1 MREAR
6 RSAIVPHSAERMF
19 ALVADV
25 AAYPEFLPGC
35 TRGQVLRDE
44 GAETTASLS
53 LSRGPFDATF
63 TTRNTLVPPRQ
74 LTMELIDGPFKAL
87 HGQWTFTPLGD
98 AGCRADLT
106 VRFEFRS
113 RAVDLLMGP
122 AFERLC
128 NEIVDAFVQRAASVY
143 GSGD

>member
-35 TRGQVLRDE
+35 TRGQVLREE
-44 GAETTASLS
+44 GPETTASLS

-63 TTRNTLVPPRQ
+63 TTRNTLLPPRQ
-74 LTMELIDGPFKAL
+74 VTMELIDGPFKAL
-87 HGQWTFTPLGD
+87 HGLWTFTPLGD

-106 VRFEFRS
+106 VRFEFRN
-113 RAVDLLMGP
+113 RAADLLMGA

-128 NEIVDAFVQRAASVY
+128 NEIVDAFVQRAATVY
-143 GSGD
+143 GSGA